1 MEQAGM
7 YVEDL
12 YTIPEVRT
20 ITPSHLVRAGTTLA
34 YDANF
39 GMTAGAYA
47 VNLLLNPVTNLTQND
62 RCQISQGNDSMREQ
76 SPNWDGSIWVHP
88 CLSLIHI

>member
-1 MEQAGM
+1 MEQTGM

-39 GMTAGAYA
+39 GMTR
-47 VNLLLNPVTNLTQND
+47 VPTQSTSCSRDSVVSPSVEIQEKRCITWKLTKP
-62 RCQISQGNDSMREQ
+62 SSSVM
-76 SPNWDGSIWVHP
+76 SIWMR
-88 CLSLIHI
+88 